1 LLASFSQAEPFTNR
15 PRAPRACQG
24 KSTMQKLKIV
34 EKLQAELAALRR
46 ELNIELPKIIEE
58 ARGHGDLKEN
68 AEYHAAK
75 EKQGMVSARV
85 GNLEARIKEL
95 SMYNMSSIPKGVVGY
110 GSIVELED
118 LDSGDTIT
126 YEMVFAE
133 ETDLDAG
140 KISLSSPVGQAL
152 LKRVEGDE
160 VNIQLPNGRKKYQVV
175 SLTTIHERPDVSM

>member
-1 LLASFSQAEPFTNR
+1 
-15 PRAPRACQG
+15 
-24 KSTMQKLKIV
+24 MQKLKIV
-34 EKLQAELAALRR
+34 ERLQAELATLRR

-58 ARGHGDLKEN
+58 ARAHGDLKEN

-85 GNLEARIKEL
+85 GNLEARIKDL

-118 LDSGDTIT
+118 LDSGESVT

-133 ETDLDAG
+133 EVDLTAG
-140 KISLSSPVGQAL
+140 KISLTSPIGQAL

-160 VNIQLPNGRKKYQVV
+160 VSIQLPAGRKKFQLTGV
-175 SLTTIHERPDVSM
+175 TTIHERGEQA

>member
-1 LLASFSQAEPFTNR
+1 
-15 PRAPRACQG
+15 
-24 KSTMQKLKIV
+24 MQKLKIV
-34 EKLQAELAALRR
+34 ERLQSELVVLRR

-58 ARGHGDLKEN
+58 ARAHGDLKEN

-95 SMYNMSSIPKGVVGY
+95 SMYSLASIPRGVVGY
-110 GSIVELED
+110 GSLVELED

-133 ETDLDAG
+133 EVDMATG

-152 LKRVEGDE
+152 IKRVEGDE
-160 VNIQLPNGRKKYQVV
+160 VNIQLPNGRKKYQVLSV
-175 SLTTIHERPDVSM
+175 QTIHDRGVEA